1 MHVSL
6 TESSPVCGVQR
17 LNVSCDH
24 LEVKGREAAGFEP
37 ITVPKLG
44 TRAPDNRERSEICLI
59 TVYKSREKKLQMYAQ
74 RCL

>member
-24 LEVKGREAAGFEP
+24 LEVKRREAAGFEEM
-37 ITVPKLG
+37 
-44 TRAPDNRERSEICLI
+44 RAPRL
-59 TVYKSREKKLQMYAQ
+59 
-74 RCL
+74 